1 MPGPD
6 GHDPASGTMPALRH
20 EGASPAGE
28 PARPFEMS
36 VVRQPVVADNFNRLG
51 AASLAVFLFG

>member
-1 MPGPD
+1 MPGPE
-6 GHDPASGTMPALRH
+6 GHDPAGGTMPALRR

-36 VVRQPVVADNFNRLG
+36 VVRV
-51 AASLAVFLFG
+51 SL